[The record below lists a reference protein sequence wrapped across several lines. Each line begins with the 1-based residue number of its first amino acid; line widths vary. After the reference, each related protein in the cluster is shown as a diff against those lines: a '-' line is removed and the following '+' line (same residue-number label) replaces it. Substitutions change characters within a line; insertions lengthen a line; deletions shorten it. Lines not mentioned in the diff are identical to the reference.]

1 MCVCVSG
8 LGVLRLEVFWLGVVV
23 YGHPDPTLVVSLSA
37 VPSAR
42 CPHQSPLISAEGP
55 INVVKISV
63 LRSSELASSEVVRGV
78 DLSLSFGFLGDT
90 AWDFSASQ
98 CLWWSLDSIGSVV
111 STSFEGL
118 RAWTGG

>member
-1 MCVCVSG
+1 MCVGVSG

-23 YGHPDPTLVVSLSA
+23 YGHPDTTLVLLTLEDIRA
-37 VPSAR
+37 
-42 CPHQSPLISAEGP
+42 
-55 INVVKISV
+55 
-63 LRSSELASSEVVRGV
+63 RSSESASSEVVRGV
-78 DLSLSFGFLGDT
+78 DLPLSFGFLGDT

-111 STSFEGL
+111 SISFEGL